1 MRRNRHH
8 ALRPSATTLPMTA
21 RCTTAPCAA
30 APCRPA
36 RFTRA
41 LRLGAVVAVLAALL
55 PSCTNPYTPATGNGV
70 SVYVVADHFHAGVL
84 VQEHAAGGGY
94 DYSLYTFGDRTWYLD
109 GEMNAWTGMEAL
121 FVNSQAVLSTGR
133 VTSTAGPEAVLEGV
147 GLGPDP
153 DGWRFQLTSDQ
164 LRDVRDYLNR
174 QILADPAPVL
184 ATRTNGRFTVT
195 YQPARRP
202 YTGFYSCIQFAADF
216 LNEAG
221 IPFEPVWYYYTN
233 DLLRDRL
240 DQLTDKAF

>member
-1 MRRNRHH
+1 MTPDRRQGR
-8 ALRPSATTLPMTA
+8 RPWATTRPTTTRSATTLPA
-21 RCTTAPCAA
+21 V
-30 APCRPA
+30 
-36 RFTRA
+36 A
-41 LRLGAVVAVLAALL
+41 LAAVLATLL
-55 PSCTNPYTPATGNGV
+55 LSCTGPYTPATGDSV

-84 VQEHAAGGGY
+84 VQEPAAGGGY
-94 DYSLYTFGDRTWYLD
+94 DYSLYTFGDRSWYLD
-109 GEMNAWTGMEAL
+109 GEMDAWTGMEAL

-153 DGWRFQLTSDQ
+153 DGWRFQLTSAQ

-174 QILADPAPVL
+174 QILADPVTVL
-184 ATRTNGRFTVT
+184 ATRTRGRFTVT
-195 YQPARRP
+195 YQPARRA

-233 DLLRDRL
+233 DLLRGRL
-240 DQLTDKAF
+240 DQLTSRAF